1 MSRDKSCLDCRLVYN
16 YSYYYTLVLQGCV
29 KVLRPVA
36 FRPPHQLGGQ
46 EETSRYTLHGGQ
58 EEKIRSPRH
67 HQQPGQQHRY
77 DSKLVVSSY

>member
-1 MSRDKSCLDCRLVYN
+1 M
-16 YSYYYTLVLQGCV
+16 VLQGCV

-46 EETSRYTLHGGQ
+46 EESGRYTVHGPQ

-67 HQQPGQQHRY
+67 HQQPGQPHRY
-77 DSKLVVSSY
+77 DSKFTDCLSWKTILRFGHSVSCTETQ